1 MKVRLSIPG
10 RAITVDMENERKAVR
25 MFNQMA
31 AVLLE
36 LQERQEGGG
45 RVNQEKLN
53 PLQKNR

>member
-36 LQERQEGGG
+36 LQERQEGGAG
-45 RVNQEKLN
+45 
-53 PLQKNR
+53 